1 MALFREASKDDA
13 SENEVPI
20 DQAVSIG
27 TKLQLRATI
36 NSDQSGSKLIF
47 INIHLWEVLHLY
59 SHTPSLTLL
68 LEKGA
73 LMYEKKHFKSMSQAE
88 AGIACHA

>member
-1 MALFREASKDDA
+1 MEESPGTLEYEVALFREASKDDT

-36 NSDQSGSKLIF
+36 NSDQSGKPHCPDNIF
-47 INIHLWEVLHLY
+47 L
-59 SHTPSLTLL
+59 
-68 LEKGA
+68 KGI
-73 LMYEKKHFKSMSQAE
+73 Y
-88 AGIACHA
+88 